1 MFVTR
6 STQKAKKKEAIMRT
20 TRWKVPIAAL
30 TLVLLLGA
38 TACGSDKKNSSST
51 TSAGN
56 AGKNAT
62 VRIAPQQF
70 GESETLSEVYG
81 QYLKAKGFK
90 VTVQRPSSAFRDGVY
105 PALKKGTAD
114 LVLDYTGSAAS
125 YLDKT
130 GKPSPNSNQ
139 TFQRLQAAV
148 TKAAPGLAVLPYAKN
163 AEDKNAFVVK
173 SSFATANNLTKVSD
187 VKAIESKVT
196 FGASPQCP
204 ERTDCLLGY
213 KKVYKLTFKAV
224 KAVTYGPPLVA
235 GLMSGD
241 LQAIQYQTTGPEIAA
256 NDLKVLT
263 EDKGIFSADN
273 VVPVVTAKL
282 AKNTTA
288 TKAINELTS
297 KITTKDLTDWN
308 VRTDLKK
315 DDAKDVASE
324 WLSKKGLT

>member
-1 MFVTR
+1 
-6 STQKAKKKEAIMRT
+6 MRT
-20 TRWKVPIAAL
+20 TRWKVPIVAF
-30 TLVLLLGA
+30 TLVLLLA
-38 TACGSDKKNSSST
+38 AAACGSDKKKSSDT
-51 TSAGN
+51 TSPNG
-56 AGKNAT
+56 GGDKNAT

-90 VTVQRPSSAFRDGVY
+90 PTVQRASSAFRDGVY

-114 LVLDYTGSAAS
+114 LVIDYTGSAAS

-130 GKPSPNSNQ
+130 GKPSPDPDK
-139 TFQRLQAAV
+139 TFLRLQAAIKK
-148 TKAAPGLAVLPYAKN
+148 TAPDLSALPYAKN
-163 AEDKNAFVVK
+163 AEDKNAFVVM
-173 SSFATANNLTKVSD
+173 SNFATTNHLTKVSD
-187 VKAIESKVT
+187 VKAIESKIT

-213 KKVYKLTFKAV
+213 KSVYGLTFKAV

-235 GLMSGD
+235 GLLSGD
-241 LQAIQYQTTGPEIAA
+241 LQAIQYQTTGPEIVA
-256 NDLKVLT
+256 DELKVLN

-273 VVPVVTAKL
+273 VVPVLTKTL
-282 AKNTTA
+282 AGNA
-288 TKAINELTS
+288 AVTKAINELTT
-297 KITTKDLTDWN
+297 KITTKDLSDWN

-315 DDAKDVASE
+315 DDAKDVASD